1 MRLIAATTALLLAT
15 FAGNAVAADSAA
27 PELTRADVEAWLDG
41 LVPYAMSTGDIAGG
55 VIVVVKDGEVLA
67 QKGYG
72 YADVATKKPVDP
84 ERTLFRAGSVAKL
97 VTHTA
102 VMQLVEQ
109 GKLDLDGDIA
119 QYLDFP
125 VPDANAFG
133 KPVTLHNLMTHTG
146 GFEELVR
153 GLMASDPKVHM
164 SLETYVKATKPTRIF
179 PPGEVPSYCN
189 YCVTL
194 EGYIVQR
201 VVGRRASTTISTSTS
216 SRRSA

>member
-1 MRLIAATTALLLAT
+1 MSRPRSPSIP
-15 FAGNAVAADSAA
+15 SARCSA
-27 PELTRADVEAWLDG
+27 P
-41 LVPYAMSTGDIAGG
+41 
-55 VIVVVKDGEVLA
+55 
-67 QKGYG
+67 
-72 YADVATKKPVDP
+72 
-84 ERTLFRAGSVAKL
+84 GSVAKL

-125 VPDANAFG
+125 VPDADAFG

-189 YCVTL
+189 YCVAL

-201 VVGRRASTTISTSTS
+201 ASGEDFDDYLDEHIFAPLGMSNSTFRQPLPKQLEEQMSMGY
-216 SRRSA
+216 SRRVAAAGLFRAGRTGARGQPEHDGCRHGAFHDRADACVLRR